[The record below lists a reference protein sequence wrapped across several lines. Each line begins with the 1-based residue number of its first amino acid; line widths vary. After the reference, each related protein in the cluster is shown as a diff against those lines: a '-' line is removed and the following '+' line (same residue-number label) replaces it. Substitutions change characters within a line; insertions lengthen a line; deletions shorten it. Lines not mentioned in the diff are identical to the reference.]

1 MNLCVNPTE
10 VHGTISGRPRQGLD
24 GVPLLE
30 GQSPRVGC
38 RTGGVF
44 VAYDFLLVYLCW
56 LQVCVELYQEHH
68 AKEKAAL
75 ALVASTAPITA
86 SGKVTHTHHT
96 QTHTNS
102 HSHTQNLKGN
112 AAKQFFKKQG
122 RTVQEEVADPSG
134 PETREEV
141 VEEEHEEVEDEG
153 EEEGD
158 EQDLK
163 KQKK

>member
-122 RTVQEEVADPSG
+122 GS
-134 PETREEV
+134 ETREEV
-141 VEEEHEEVEDEG
+141 VEEDEDEEDDG

-158 EQDLK
+158 EQDSKRPK
-163 KQKK
+163 K